1 MPKLKIMR
9 HLILS
14 SLILLHAA
22 LLAEAALNP
31 AEKVNPI
38 IGTTGPAGTANYGG
52 VCPWVTSPHGM
63 TDWTPMT
70 QENGISHLPY
80 RYEQKTIIGF
90 MGSHQPTVWMGDYGF
105 LTLMP
110 ETGSRKILPSERGLE
125 IVPGS
130 EIAKPY
136 SYSVQLENTNDRTTG
151 KIDVQMTATA
161 RCALFQFI
169 YPKSEA
175 SHLFVE
181 MSRVKGY
188 QGWVKVSDD
197 HREIIGYNPG
207 RHNLWAGR
215 HMGPE
220 LKNFKGWFVI
230 QFEKPFDSSAVWEDS
245 AAGGTNAMAAQI
257 YDGKSELTGTRVG
270 AFASFSTK
278 SKEAIKVRIGSSFI
292 SLEQA
297 RENLRREIPGWNF
310 AEVAAQTKREWND
323 ALNRIQ
329 VTGGTAD
336 EQIVFYTAMY
346 HSLLFPRIFSE
357 YGRYYSP
364 FDEKIHSG
372 ISYNDYSMWDT
383 FRALHPLLT
392 LIDAPEVGP
401 MIQSL
406 VQMYEEGGWMPKWPN
421 PTYSN
426 IMIGTPGD
434 AIIADAFVK
443 GFRGYDVNQA
453 YAAIYKDAMTPPDGD
468 EHKRWGDRAEWTGYE
483 ARAGLTYYKKLG
495 YIPAD
500 KTAESVSCTL
510 EDAFE
515 DFCVAQVARG
525 LGKTN
530 DDKLFSER
538 AQNYRNIFNPA
549 TGFMQAKLANGS
561 FFNGDPQKYHAFTEG
576 SPWTYLF
583 CVMQDV
589 PGLIQLMG
597 RDNFIAK
604 LDENFSGGH
613 YAYDNEPENHYPY
626 LYDWV
631 GQPEKAQKILTD
643 VVQNNYRNTP
653 DGITGNDDCGQM
665 SAWYIFTALGF
676 YPVAPASGE
685 YALGRPFF
693 PKAVLH
699 LTFPKPNT
707 FTIIAHSL
715 SPKNI
720 YVKSVRLDG
729 KLLTTPFLQY
739 ADLFDHKTLEFEM
752 SAKPPGANSP

>member
-1 MPKLKIMR
+1 MR
-9 HLILS
+9 HLILTAFV
-14 SLILLHAA
+14 LT
-22 LLAEAALNP
+22 LATLP
-31 AEKVNPI
+31 AGATPDPVDKVNPI
-38 IGTTGPAGTANYGG
+38 IGTTGPAGVVNYGG
-52 VCPWVTSPHGM
+52 VDPWVTPPHGM

-70 QENGISHLPY
+70 QENRISRLPY
-80 RYEQKTIIGF
+80 RHEQKTIIGF

-110 ETGSRKILPSERGLE
+110 ETGARQIHPQERGRE

-130 EIAKPY
+130 EVSKPY
-136 SYSVQLENTNDRTTG
+136 LYSVQLENTNDIHSG
-151 KIDVQMTATA
+151 KIGVKMTATC
-161 RCALFQFI
+161 RCALFQFT
-169 YPKSEA
+169 YPKSET

-188 QGWVKVSDD
+188 QGWVKVSAD
-197 HREIIGYNPG
+197 HREIVGYNSG
-207 RHNLWAGR
+207 RHNLWDGR

-230 QFEKPFDSSAVWEDS
+230 EFEKPFSSSATWEELAATGTNDS
-245 AAGGTNAMAAQI
+245 ATKTQI
-257 YDGKSELTGTRVG
+257 YDGKKELTGMRVG
-270 AFASFSTK
+270 TFATFPTK
-278 SKEAIKVRIGSSFI
+278 QGEVVKVRIGSSFI

-297 RENLRREIPGWNF
+297 RENLRKEIPGWNF
-310 AEVAAQTKREWND
+310 ADVARQTKQKWND

-329 VTGGTAD
+329 VIGGTPND
-336 EQIVFYTAMY
+336 QIIFYTAMY
-346 HSLLFPRIFSE
+346 HSLLYPRTFSE
-357 YGRYYSP
+357 YGRYYSA
-364 FDEKIHSG
+364 FDGKIHNG
-372 ISYNDYSMWDT
+372 VSYNDYSMWDT

-392 LIDAPEVGP
+392 LIDPQDVGP

-406 VQMYEEGGWMPKWPN
+406 VQMYEQGGWIPKWPN

-426 IMIGTPGD
+426 IMIGTPAD

-443 GFRGYDVNQA
+443 GFRDFDVNKA

-468 EHKRWGDRAEWTGYE
+468 THKRWKDRANWTSYE
-483 ARAGLTYYKKLG
+483 ARGGLTYYKKLG

-500 KTAESVSCTL
+500 KTSESVSRTL

-515 DFCVAQVARG
+515 DFCVAQVAKG

-530 DDKLFSER
+530 DYEFFMRRS
-538 AQNYRNIFNPA
+538 QNYRNVFNPV
-549 TGFMQAKLANGS
+549 TGFMQARLADGS
-561 FFNGDPQKYHAFTEG
+561 FFNGNPKKYHAFTEG

-597 RDNFIAK
+597 GRDNFISK

-631 GQPEKAQKILTD
+631 GEPEKAQKILTE
-643 VVQNNYRNTP
+643 VVRKNYRNTP

-665 SAWYIFTALGF
+665 SAWYIFAVLGF

-685 YALGRPFF
+685 YAIGRPFF

-699 LTFPKPNT
+699 LTFPKQNT
-707 FTIIAHSL
+707 FTIIAHNL
-715 SPKNI
+715 SPKNN
-720 YVKSVRLDG
+720 YVKSIKLDG
-729 KLLTTPFLQY
+729 QRLAKPFLKY
-739 ADLFDHKTLEFEM
+739 SDLFNHKTLEFEM
-752 SAKPPGANSP
+752 CATPQKSSSH